1 MMPGMDSKKMQQMM
15 KQMGINSEEIEAKS
29 VVIETENEKLIIEEP
44 QVVRISMQG
53 QVSFQISGKVRK
65 EEKLSEEDVKMV
77 SEQAGVSEDDAREAL
92 RNCNGDIADA
102 IMKLKE
108 KAQQG

>member
-1 MMPGMDSKKMQQMM
+1 MMSGMDPKKMQQMM
-15 KQMGINSEEIEAKS
+15 KQMGINSEEIDAKI
-29 VVIETENEKLIIEEP
+29 VTIETQDSKLIIEEP
-44 QVVRISMQG
+44 QVVQISMQG

-77 SEQAGVSEDDAREAL
+77 SEQAGVSEDEARDALKES
-92 RNCNGDIADA
+92 NGDIADA

>member
-1 MMPGMDSKKMQQMM
+1 MMSGMDPKKMQQMM

-29 VVIETENEKLIIEEP
+29 VTIETQDSKLIIEEP
-44 QVVRISMQG
+44 QVVQISMQG

-65 EEKLSEEDVKMV
+65 EEKISEEDVKMV
-77 SEQAGVSEDDAREAL
+77 SEQAGVSEDDARQAL
-92 RNCNGDIADA
+92 KASNGDIADA

>member
-1 MMPGMDSKKMQQMM
+1 MPGMDSKKMQQMM